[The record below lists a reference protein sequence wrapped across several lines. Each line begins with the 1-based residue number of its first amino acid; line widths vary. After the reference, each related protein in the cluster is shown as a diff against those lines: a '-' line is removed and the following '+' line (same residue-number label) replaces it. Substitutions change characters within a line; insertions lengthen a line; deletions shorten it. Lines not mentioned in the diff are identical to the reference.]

1 MPPLMTTTTTLI
13 EHNHCSHKDTKDNNS
28 TRKTCPLSHLYAGEG
43 GQVVGLVTL
52 GDGTSK
58 QEEKSSNVDPEN
70 YLSQLFFFIILL
82 IPPMIF
88 RPSLSRGKVAK
99 GLTEEPS
106 LC

>member
-1 MPPLMTTTTTLI
+1 MPPLDEVTI
-13 EHNHCSHKDTKDNNS
+13 
-28 TRKTCPLSHLYAGEG
+28 RPFPLGVEQEDGEGRGRVALARGEGGEFGREVECLYAGEG

-58 QEEKSSNVDPEN
+58 QEEKSSNVDP
-70 YLSQLFFFIILL
+70 
-82 IPPMIF
+82 MIF

-106 LC
+106 L